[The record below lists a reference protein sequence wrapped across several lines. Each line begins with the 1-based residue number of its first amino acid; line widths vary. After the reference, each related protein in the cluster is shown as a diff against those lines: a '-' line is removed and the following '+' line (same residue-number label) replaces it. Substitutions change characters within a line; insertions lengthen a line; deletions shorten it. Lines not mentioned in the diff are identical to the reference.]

1 MRVRTVDQDF
11 NGNQLELF
19 WGGNGDVYVTIYEN
33 ESSEEARDNP
43 IGRPVTVRVGMGK
56 HLLNKNYSF
65 ISKNIQK

>member
-33 ESSEEARDNP
+33 ESSEEARDNQ
-43 IGRPVTVRVGMGK
+43 IGRPVTVRVGMG
-56 HLLNKNYSF
+56 L
-65 ISKNIQK
+65 